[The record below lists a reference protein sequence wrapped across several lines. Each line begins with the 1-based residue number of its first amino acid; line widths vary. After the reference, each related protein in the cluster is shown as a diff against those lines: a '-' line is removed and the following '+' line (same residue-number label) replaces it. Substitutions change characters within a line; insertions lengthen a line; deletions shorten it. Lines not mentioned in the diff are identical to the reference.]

1 MFITI
6 AQGGASVEQI
16 SIFPALFGNE
26 RLKSILGADIRDG
39 HCAHAFILEAPA
51 GSGKR
56 TAAKVIAAALQC
68 ENRQSSHFPCGNCL
82 PCRKIEKGISPDFIR
97 ITSEDK
103 ATISVDAIRAMR
115 ETLYIPPND
124 TEHKVYVIED
134 AEKMTVQA
142 QNALLLSLEEPPPF
156 VMFLLLTTDAGA
168 LLPTIRSRAPVMRM
182 QLFPADAVL
191 AYVRDHLPEGIR
203 RPTEEELRAAAS
215 LSGGAIGRAFDLLRG
230 DESVRSMEDDRRLAE
245 AVTRQ
250 LAAGNPV
257 DGVRLVV
264 GAPKKREDAVRTL
277 RLALSAMR
285 DLLAIKKADDAGLLF
300 YADSEDARELSR
312 RMTPAKILAATD
324 ALSAA
329 IRELDG
335 NASVNLVFTTL
346 LLAGS
351 SRGQS
356 C

>member
-1 MFITI
+1 M
-6 AQGGASVEQI
+6 EQ
-16 SIFPALFGNE
+16 SALFPALFGNE
-26 RLKSILGADIRDG
+26 RLKNILGADIRDG
-39 HCAHAFILEAPA
+39 HCAHAFILEGPT

-56 TAAKVIAAALQC
+56 TAAKMITAALQC
-68 ENRQSSHFPCGNCL
+68 ENQHGSIFPCGTCL
-82 PCRKIEKGISPDFIR
+82 PCRKIEKGISPDLIW
-97 ITSEDK
+97 ITSDDK
-103 ATISVDAIRAMR
+103 ATISVDVIRAMR

-124 TEHKVYVIED
+124 TEHKVYVIVG

-191 AYVRDHLPEGIR
+191 GYLRNHLPDGLR
-203 RPTEEELRAAAS
+203 RPTEEELKSAAA
-215 LSGGAIGRAFDLLRG
+215 LSGGSIGQAFDLLRG
-230 DESVRSMEDDRRLAE
+230 DESVRSIENDRRLAE
-245 AVTRQ
+245 DITKQ
-250 LAAGNPV
+250 LAVGNPV
-257 DGVRLVV
+257 DGVRLIVN
-264 GAPKKREDAVRTL
+264 APKKREDAIRAL

-285 DLLAIKKADDAGLLF
+285 DLLAIKKTDRPELLF
-300 YADSEDARELSR
+300 YAHTDDAHELAR

-335 NASVNLVFTTL
+335 NASVNLVLTTL
-346 LLAGS
+346 LLAS
-351 SRGQS
+351 SNTGKS